1 VAEHLREVRDR
12 KEKLLARMEA
22 AVKDRLTKEIAY
34 WDHRA
39 EDLRL
44 QEQAGKTPKLNSAM
58 ARRRADELQQ
68 RLQKR
73 MTELAGERL
82 LSPALPLVIGGAL
95 VVPIGLLNKLMGEN
109 SPTIFARNTK
119 ESEIKAMQ
127 AVMQNE
133 RDLGNSPVDV
143 SRQKIGYDIESKAK
157 ENKRLRF
164 IEVKGRI
171 KGAETVTVTKNEV
184 LTALNKPDEFI
195 LALVEIDGE
204 QTNVRYVQHPFQKE
218 PDFHVTSINYNFAE
232 LWEKGI
238 KP

>member
-1 VAEHLREVRDR
+1 
-12 KEKLLARMEA
+12 MEA

-82 LSPALPLVIGGAL
+82 LSPAPPLVIGGAL
-95 VVPIGLLNKLMGEN
+95 VVPIGLLNKLKGAN
-109 SPTIFARNTK
+109 QPPTFAHNTK
-119 ESEIKAMQ
+119 ESEMKAMR
-127 AVMQNE
+127 AVMEIE
-133 RDLGNSPVDV
+133 RNLGNLPVDV
-143 SRQKIGYDIESKAK
+143 SRQKIGYDIESKGAK
-157 ENKRLRF
+157 TDRLRF

-171 KGAETVTVTKNEV
+171 SGAETVIISRNEI
-184 LTALNKPDEFI
+184 LTALNKPEEFI
-195 LALVEIDGE
+195 LALAEIDGDE
-204 QTNVRYVQHPFQKE
+204 TRVRYLESPFQKE
-218 PDFHVTSINYNFAE
+218 PDFHATGVIYDFAE
-232 LWEKGI
+232 LWERGVE
-238 KP
+238 P